1 MSTALI
7 SSSRRPHRL
16 VLWASALVLGA
27 AVMTAQ
33 SAEAPQFST
42 DISIDE
48 IMEAIVMPTADAIWK
63 AVQVDLTAAGEVKT
77 APSSE
82 EAWLALRH
90 QAVTLAS
97 VTNLLM
103 IPNLKIAKDPNSKKH
118 GEGELPPVEIGKLHK
133 AQMAAFAGHAKAL
146 HATAM
151 KAIAAIDKRDLD
163 GISDVGGEMDAV
175 CEACHTQFWYPNQG
189 K

>member
-1 MSTALI
+1 MSTPLK
-7 SSSRRPHRL
+7 SSSRRPHGL
-16 VLWASALVLGA
+16 VLWISAVLFGS
-27 AVMTAQ
+27 AVVTAQ

-48 IMEAIVMPTADAIWK
+48 IMEAIVMPTADAIWT
-63 AVQVDLTAAGEVKT
+63 AVQVDLTDKGEVKT
-77 APSSE
+77 APGSD

-103 IPNLKIAKDPNSKKH
+103 IPNLKIAKNPASKDH
-118 GEGELPPVEIGKLHK
+118 GEGELPPVEIAKLHK
-133 AQMAAFAGHAKAL
+133 ANMKAFAAHAQAL

-151 KAIAAIDKRDLD
+151 HAIAAIDKRDLD

>member
-1 MSTALI
+1 MTKALIPSIRRHGVALMATAL
-7 SSSRRPHRL
+7 
-16 VLWASALVLGA
+16 VFAG

-42 DISIDE
+42 DISVDE
-48 IMEAIVMPTADAIWK
+48 MMEAIVMPTADAIWK
-63 AVQVDLTAAGEVKT
+63 AVSVDLTDKGEVKT
-77 APSSE
+77 APATD

-103 IPNLKIAKDPNSKKH
+103 IPSLKVNKDPASKKH
-118 GEGELPPVEIGKLHK
+118 GDGELSPAEMTKLHK
-133 AQMAAFAGHAKAL
+133 SQMAAFAAHAQAL
-146 HATAM
+146 HTSAM
-151 KAIAAIDKRDLD
+151 RAIAAIDKRDADAL
-163 GISDVGGEMDAV
+163 SDVGGEMDGI
-175 CEACHTQFWYPNQG
+175 CEGCHTQFWYPNQG

>member
-1 MSTALI
+1 MSRQLNT
-7 SSSRRPHRL
+7 SPRRLHGL
-16 VLWASALVLGA
+16 TVLASALLFGTV
-27 AVMTAQ
+27 VMTAQ
-33 SAEAPQFST
+33 SAEAPQFSN

-48 IMEAIVMPTADAIWK
+48 MMEAIVMPTADAIWK
-63 AVQVDLTAAGEVKT
+63 AVQVDLTEKGEVKT
-77 APSSE
+77 APTTD

-103 IPNLKIAKDPNSKKH
+103 IPGLKVNKNPASTKH
-118 GEGELPPVEIGKLHK
+118 GEGELSPVEITKLHK
-133 AQMAAFAGHAKAL
+133 AQMPAFAAHAKAL
-146 HATAM
+146 HAVAM
-151 KAIAAIDKRDLD
+151 NVIAAIDKRDLD
-163 GISDVGGEMDAV
+163 GISDAGGEMDAV

>member
-1 MSTALI
+1 MSKPMF
-7 SSSRRPHRL
+7 SSPRRQQGL
-16 VLWASALVLGA
+16 MLCASALVFGA
-27 AVMTAQ
+27 MAMTAQ

-63 AVQVDLTAAGEVKT
+63 AVQVDLTAKGEVKT
-77 APSSE
+77 APASE

-103 IPNLKIAKDPNSKKH
+103 IPNLKIAKNPNSKEH
-118 GEGELPPVEIGKLHK
+118 GEGELPPVEMAKLRK
-133 AQMAAFAGHAKAL
+133 AHLPEFAAHAKAL

-151 KAIAAIDKRDLD
+151 NAIAAIDKRDLD